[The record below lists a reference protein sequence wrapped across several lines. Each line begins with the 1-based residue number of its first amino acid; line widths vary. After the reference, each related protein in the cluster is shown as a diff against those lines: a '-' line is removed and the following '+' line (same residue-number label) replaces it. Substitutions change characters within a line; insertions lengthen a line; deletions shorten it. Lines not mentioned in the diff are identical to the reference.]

1 MLLLL
6 ACGVDAMSLTP
17 MGTGVATTTHP
28 NGFVQAHLG
37 QGWQRCEGLAEFLAD
52 CADDAPA
59 GVLLTAERAA
69 YSTALPDGALALD
82 ATSRSVGV
90 QTTLRAL
97 SERGTPVIAVA
108 DGEVKGAAAVG
119 LFLSCSHRVC
129 TPRALLSLPECRIGL
144 CPASALAFRSSYG
157 RHGPSSH
164 VAMYMALTGAPLT
177 AHDCVSLAL
186 ATHFVQKEQLEP
198 MLIELQVCPPGEAR
212 VPLERR
218 TEPNA
223 PRSQASLFADGVSAP
238 LDAALRDVF
247 GDAEDAA
254 DCLVRLGA
262 SLDRA
267 RMLSQS
273 SAWHTRECADAV
285 VDVLDGAERALRA
298 GSPSAVAATFDVM
311 RTSASL
317 DAAAAQRLGL
327 VVNDHLSGLDDF
339 KELCDRTTGGAATGG
354 AAGRSSRPRWQ
365 PAALDEGLVRRLADR
380 VAQQGGRA
388 QPTAR

>member
-1 MLLLL
+1 MMRATMILVLG
-6 ACGVDAMSLTP
+6 CGIDAMSI
-17 MGTGVATTTHP
+17 GTSGVTITTHP

-37 QGWQRCEGLAEFLAD
+37 QGWQRCEGLAEALALPD
-52 CADDAPA
+52 CGDDAPA
-59 GVLLTAERAA
+59 GILLTAQRAA
-69 YSTALPDGALALD
+69 YSTALPDGAITLD
-82 ATSRSVGV
+82 ATSRSVGL
-90 QTTLRAL
+90 QATLRAI
-97 SERGTPVIAVA
+97 SERGLPVIAVA

-119 LFLSCSHRVC
+119 TFLSCSHRVC

-157 RHGPSSH
+157 RHGPCSH

-186 ATHFVQKEQLEP
+186 ATHFVQPEQLEP
-198 MLIELQVCPPGEAR
+198 MLTELQRCPPSEAR

-223 PRSQASLFADGVSAP
+223 PRAQASLFADGVSAP

-247 GDAEDAA
+247 GDAEDAT
-254 DCLVRLGA
+254 DCRMRLDA
-262 SLDRA
+262 SLERA

-311 RTSASL
+311 RTSATL
-317 DAAAAQRLGL
+317 DAAAAIALSL
-327 VVNDHLSGLDDF
+327 AVNDHLSGLEDF
-339 KELCDRTTGGAATGG
+339 KALC
-354 AAGRSSRPRWQ
+354 GRSDGVGGRSRPRWQ

-380 VAQQGGRA
+380 VAQGSSRK
-388 QPTAR
+388 QPKAR